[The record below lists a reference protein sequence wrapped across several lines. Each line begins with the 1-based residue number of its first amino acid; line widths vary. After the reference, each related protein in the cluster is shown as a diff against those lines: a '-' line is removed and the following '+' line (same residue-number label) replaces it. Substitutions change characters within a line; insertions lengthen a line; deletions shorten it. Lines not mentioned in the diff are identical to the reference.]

1 MYVISVACRQMTA
14 TEDKKTIL
22 LVDDVPANIQIA
34 REILKDTYKTRVAT
48 SGAKALELIKVAPAP
63 DLVLLDVMMPE
74 MDGYEVCTRLK
85 ADPSTRDIPVIFL
98 TALTEATDET
108 KGFGVGAVD
117 YIHKPFSP
125 AVVMARVHT
134 HLNLRETREQLARE
148 KRLVDLLLENILP
161 GAAVAELK
169 SSGKVAPRRFEN
181 VAVLFI
187 DLVSFTS
194 FCDRHTPE
202 EVVGNLSDLFVLFEE
217 CARRN
222 GLEKIKTVG
231 DAFLA
236 TAGLLEPVSDPLG
249 AAVRCALEV
258 AVAAPGVRE
267 GWQVRA
273 GVSCGPVMAGIVG
286 RERYQ
291 FDIWGDT
298 VNVAS
303 RLTSAASPQSVA
315 LTEAQAEG
323 LKAEGLKGVTLIPR
337 GAVELKGKGLV
348 ALVEIPSTC
357 YGDGGVEAEH

>member
-1 MYVISVACRQMTA
+1 MTA
-14 TEDKKTIL
+14 AEDKRTIL

-34 REILKDTYKTRVAT
+34 REILKDTYRIRVAT
-48 SGAKALELIKVAPAP
+48 CGSKALELVKVAPAP
-63 DLVLLDVMMPE
+63 GLVLLDVMMPE
-74 MDGYEVCTRLK
+74 MNGYEVCSRLK

-98 TALTEATDET
+98 TALTDAADET

-125 AVVMARVHT
+125 AVVLARVQT
-134 HLNLRETREQLARE
+134 HLNLRDTREQLARE

-161 GAAVAELK
+161 SAAVTELK
-169 SSGKVAPRRFEN
+169 STGGVAPRRFEN
-181 VAVLFI
+181 VAVLFV

-217 CARRN
+217 CASRN
-222 GLEKIKTVG
+222 GLEKIKTLG

-236 TAGLLEPVSDPLG
+236 TAGLLAPNPDPLG
-249 AAVRCALEV
+249 SAIRCALEI
-258 AVAAPGVRE
+258 AVAAPRIRG
-267 GWQVRA
+267 GWKVRA
-273 GVSCGPVMAGIVG
+273 GLSCGPVMAGIVG

-298 VNVAS
+298 VNVAA

-323 LKAEGLKGVTLIPR
+323 LKGVTLIPR
-337 GAVELKGKGLV
+337 GAVELKGKGFV
-348 ALVEIPSTC
+348 ALVEIPSS
-357 YGDGGVEAEH
+357 VAEIGILKS